1 MSAAATMRDRCAI
14 IGIGATDFSRD
25 SRRSVLTLATEAAL
39 AAIADAGLQPADIDG
54 IVRCNHDQV
63 THNALAAAI
72 GIPNLTYWGE
82 TGPGG
87 VAPCAMLG
95 QAAGAI
101 LSGQSRAVLAF
112 RSLNGRSEVRYG
124 AGVQSPGVQQVGGG
138 GTYDEFYLPYGLLAA
153 GQLFA
158 LIAQRHMIQFG
169 TTSEQL
175 GALAM
180 ICRQNALLTP
190 HAQMHG
196 RPMTLE
202 NYLASRMISTPLRLY
217 DYCLESDG
225 ACAVVITGA
234 ERLKDAPHGGATIR
248 GIGLGCPPDM
258 KGGMMFPIT
267 TRADMTEV
275 PGYIAAKALYR
286 NAGVGPEEIDVA
298 QIYDCFTISLLLQLE
313 AYGFCGRGEGG
324 ALAVSGALKHDGRM
338 PINTAGGNMSEGYIH
353 GMNHIL
359 EAVRQLRGT
368 AANQVAAAELCLI
381 TGGPLPTGSSAIL
394 RKAP

>member
-1 MSAAATMRDRCAI
+1 
-14 IGIGATDFSRD
+14 
-25 SRRSVLTLATEAAL
+25 
-39 AAIADAGLQPADIDG
+39 
-54 IVRCNHDQV
+54 
-63 THNALAAAI
+63 
-72 GIPNLTYWGE
+72 
-82 TGPGG
+82 
-87 VAPCAMLG
+87 
-95 QAAGAI
+95 
-101 LSGQSRAVLAF
+101 
-112 RSLNGRSEVRYG
+112 
-124 AGVQSPGVQQVGGG
+124 
-138 GTYDEFYLPYGLLAA
+138 
-153 GQLFA
+153 
-158 LIAQRHMIQFG
+158 
-169 TTSEQL
+169 
-175 GALAM
+175 
-180 ICRQNALLTP
+180 
-190 HAQMHG
+190 
-196 RPMTLE
+196 
-202 NYLASRMISTPLRLY
+202 
-217 DYCLESDG
+217 
-225 ACAVVITGA
+225 
-234 ERLKDAPHGGATIR
+234 
-248 GIGLGCPPDM
+248 
-258 KGGMMFPIT
+258 MFPIT